1 MNTLLL
7 TGAAL
12 LPAIILCVY
21 IFKKDRV
28 EKEPL
33 GLLLGLFFLGAFSC
47 FPAAIFEE
55 IIIGGIKS
63 VFSMFTTNGELE
75 KLPFLLYRIAYYFIG
90 VALVEEGLKFLI
102 LKTVT
107 SKNKEFNCL
116 FDGLIYAIFVS
127 LGFAALE
134 NVLYVLENGWMNAL
148 LRAVLSVPGHM
159 FFAVMMG
166 YNYSMWNI
174 TKRAADIEKQLA
186 QAGVIQS
193 VIAFKPKYL
202 ASSIIV
208 PVLAHGF
215 YNFSCTMGNNVA
227 MIVLTLFVLFMY
239 ITCFGRI
246 KKMSASDAP
255 NHNYAVALVTKKYP
269 EFAEYLKNQEKNTQ
283 AEAE

>member
-1 MNTLLL
+1 MLELEMIKTVKGIFMNTLLL

-107 SKNKEFNCL
+107 SKNKEFNH
-116 FDGLIYAIFVS
+116 I
-127 LGFAALE
+127 
-134 NVLYVLENGWMNAL
+134 
-148 LRAVLSVPGHM
+148 
-159 FFAVMMG
+159 
-166 YNYSMWNI
+166 
-174 TKRAADIEKQLA
+174 
-186 QAGVIQS
+186 
-193 VIAFKPKYL
+193 
-202 ASSIIV
+202 
-208 PVLAHGF
+208 
-215 YNFSCTMGNNVA
+215 
-227 MIVLTLFVLFMY
+227 
-239 ITCFGRI
+239 
-246 KKMSASDAP
+246 
-255 NHNYAVALVTKKYP
+255 
-269 EFAEYLKNQEKNTQ
+269 KNQNYH
-283 AEAE
+283 